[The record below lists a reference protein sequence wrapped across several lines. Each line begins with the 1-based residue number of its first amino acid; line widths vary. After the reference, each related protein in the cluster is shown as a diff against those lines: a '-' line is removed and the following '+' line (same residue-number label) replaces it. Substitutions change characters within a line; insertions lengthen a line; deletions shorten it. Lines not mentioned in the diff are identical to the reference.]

1 MKATRPISASAITPR
16 TIHKRMK
23 EVWIFLFCLLPAAA
37 SWGQPV
43 QTSEKNV
50 FQEQQFIEA
59 KLQALLGNYA
69 KAKDLLRELVKT
81 DPENA
86 AASFEL
92 ARVYDQLGDKDEAVR
107 WARKAAELETKNTWY
122 KEFLGGIYEESGRFR
137 EAADLF
143 EQLVSQKPS
152 EDYYYYK
159 WAFYLVSAGEPAKAI
174 KVYDQLE
181 KRIGVQEDLATRKY
195 RVYLGLGDEKKAGKE
210 LIRLV
215 ETYPD
220 ETEYLHLLA
229 SFYEQTQQKGDAK
242 EVYQQILKI
251 DPYDSKATVA
261 LAESNK
267 GKSDDMNYLRSLQ
280 AVMTNPSV
288 ALDDKVQ
295 QLIPYV
301 EQLSQKEDPELSAAL
316 IDLSTQLLQQH
327 PQQAKPH
334 ALLADVLYFSG
345 QKEEAI
351 GEYKKAIEL
360 DDTVYL
366 VWEQLLYL
374 LLEKR
379 AYDDLSQQAEKAL
392 DIYPNQAS
400 LYYLYGA
407 GLNGLGKTDDAIYH
421 LDQVMFMA
429 RKNVFLQVQALSQ
442 LGAAY
447 AKQNQAVK
455 AEQAFQQALQ
465 AEAENPF
472 VLSAYSYALSTM
484 GKDPDRAKS
493 LSEQALEISP
503 GHPVFLTH
511 YGWVFYQQKNYQEAE
526 KWIKKAIENKGDQ
539 DAFILERYGDV
550 LFQNGLVDQALR
562 YWRQASEK
570 GYASELLQKK
580 IADKQLYE

>member
-1 MKATRPISASAITPR
+1 
-16 TIHKRMK
+16 MK

-37 SWGQPV
+37 SWGQPI
-43 QTSEKNV
+43 QTSEKKV
-50 FQEQQFIEA
+50 FHEQQLIEA
-59 KLQALLGNYA
+59 KLQALLGNYD
-69 KAKDLLRELVKT
+69 KAKDKLLELVKSDT
-81 DPENA
+81 ENA
-86 AASFEL
+86 TASFEL
-92 ARVYDQLGDKDEAVR
+92 ARVYDQLGNKDEAIR
-107 WARKAAELETKNTWY
+107 WARKATELDTENTWY
-122 KEFLGGIYEESGRFR
+122 KEFLGGVYEESGRFQ
-137 EAADLF
+137 EASDLF
-143 EQLVSQKPS
+143 EQLVNQKPS
-152 EDYYYYK
+152 EEYFYYK
-159 WAFYLVSAGEPAKAI
+159 WAFYLVSAGDPAKAI

-195 RVYLGLGDEKKAGKE
+195 RVYLGLGEEKKAGKE

-215 ETYPD
+215 ETYPG

-229 SFYEQTQQKGDAK
+229 SFYEQTQQKGNAK
-242 EVYQQILKI
+242 EIYQQILTI
-251 DPYDSKATVA
+251 DPYDSKATVS

-295 QLIPYV
+295 QLIPFV
-301 EQLSQKEDPELSAAL
+301 EQLSQKGDPELSAAL
-316 IDLSTQLLQQH
+316 IELGTQLQQQH
-327 PQQAKPH
+327 PQQAKPY

-345 QKEEAI
+345 QQDAAI
-351 GEYKKAIEL
+351 EHYKKAIEL

-379 AYDDLSQQAEKAL
+379 AYDDLAEQAENAL

-421 LDQVMFMA
+421 LDQVLFMA
-429 RKNVFLQVQALSQ
+429 GKNVFLQVQALSQ

-447 AKQNQAVK
+447 ARQNQPVK
-455 AEQAFQQALQ
+455 SEQAFQRALQ
-465 AEAENPF
+465 VEAENPF

-484 GKDPDRAKS
+484 GKNLDRAKG
-493 LSEQALEISP
+493 LSEQALKISP
-503 GHPVFLTH
+503 NHPVFLTH
-511 YGWVFYQQKNYQEAE
+511 YGWVFYQQKKYQDAE
-526 KWIKKAIENKGDQ
+526 TWIKKALENKGDQ

-550 LFQNGLVDQALR
+550 LFQNGMVDQALT
-562 YWRQASEK
+562 YWKQASEK